1 MVTGDKFYGF
11 DLDERRTL
19 QALGVGTSDVSLQ
32 DQIDALTAVNT
43 AQGTSITN
51 LNAWAAAL
59 ATKLNA
65 QFTVANA
72 EDTLPFSPA
81 LAVDYDT
88 NPQA

>member
-19 QALGVGTSDVSLQ
+19 QTLGVGTSDVSLQ
-32 DQIDALTAVNT
+32 DQIDALSAALAAAVAVNT

-51 LNAWAAAL
+51 LNAWATAL

-65 QFTVANA
+65 DAGVT
-72 EDTLPFSPA
+72 DT
-81 LAVDYDT
+81 DYDT